1 MARITLQPSGH
12 GFEAAPDENLLAA
25 ALRQQLHLPHSCRS
39 GRCGSCMAQVLEGTV
54 SYPAGTPPALSA
66 EQAATGKALLCQAHA
81 GSDLVLQVRE
91 VAGVEGL
98 EPRIYPCR
106 VTAHDL
112 LAPDVMRL
120 LLKLPQGQALRF
132 RPGQYL
138 DFLLQGGKRRS
149 FSMATPPSADGQL
162 ELHIR
167 RVPGGHFTGHVFDA
181 MQDKALLRLEA
192 PLGTFFL
199 REEDASPVIL
209 VGGGTGFAPL
219 KAILEDA
226 LPRLPQRAFH
236 LFWGARAR
244 RDLYLDALPRAWTVQ
259 HPNFHYT
266 PVLSEPAPD
275 DGWTG
280 ETGWVHDA
288 VLRAYPAL
296 AGHEVYMSGPPPMIN
311 AARTAFTARGLD
323 PERLYF
329 DSFEFAASD

>member
-12 GFEAAPDENLLAA
+12 CFEAAAGESVLAA

-39 GRCGSCMAQVLEGTV
+39 GRCGSCMAQLLQGTV
-54 SYPAGTPPALSA
+54 SYPAGLPSAITPQ
-66 EQAATGKALLCQAHA
+66 QAAAGRVLLCQAQPD
-81 GSDLVLQVRE
+81 GDLTVQARE

-98 EPRIYPCR
+98 EPRLYPCR
-106 VTAHDL
+106 VTAREL

-138 DFLLQGGKRRS
+138 DFILQGGKRRS
-149 FSMATPPSADGQL
+149 FSMAAPPAADGQI

-199 REEDASPVIL
+199 REENDAPVLL

-219 KAILEDA
+219 KAMLEDA
-226 LPRLPQRAFH
+226 LPRLPQRRFH

-244 RDLYLDALPRAWTVQ
+244 RDLYLDALPRAWADQ
-259 HPNFHYT
+259 YPNFRYT
-266 PVLSEPAPD
+266 PVLSEAMSGD
-275 DGWTG
+275 VWTG
-280 ETGWVHDA
+280 EAGWVHEA
-288 VLRAYPAL
+288 VLRLYPNL
-296 AGHEVYMSGPPPMIN
+296 AGNEVYMSGPPPMVA
-311 AARTAFTARGLD
+311 AARDAFVACGLD

-329 DSFEFAASD
+329 DSFEYAAA